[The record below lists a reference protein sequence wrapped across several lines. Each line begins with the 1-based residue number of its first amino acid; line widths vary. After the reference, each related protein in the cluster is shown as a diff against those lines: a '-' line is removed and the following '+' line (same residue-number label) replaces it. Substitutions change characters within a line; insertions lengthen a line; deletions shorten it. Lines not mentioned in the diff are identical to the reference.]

1 MTSSDLQPVDFLPG
15 VPDWSTVHQP
25 LGELFNP
32 VEVRN
37 QPLGELFNPVE
48 VRNQPLGELFNP
60 VEVRN

>member
-48 VRNQPLGELFNP
+48 VRN
-60 VEVRN
+60 